1 MLKVILK
8 GHDCFYGI
16 ADILRL
22 FFGEISEDR
31 DNGFVS
37 AADAPDMKLVNNL
50 EEDGRSVTYLLFG
63 SIPYTEMVSL

>member
-8 GHDCFYGI
+8 GHESFYGI
-16 ADILRL
+16 SDILRM

-37 AADAPDMKLVNNL
+37 AADAIDMTLVNTL
-50 EEDGRSVTYLLFG
+50 EED
-63 SIPYTEMVSL
+63 